1 MTLREPFPLPPCVFL
16 EKDAAQL
23 LEPFG
28 WVNEREQ
35 DRLSFVNLEREHPR
49 FLNNGTLEL
58 GRELFVIDLQR
69 ESANEVVADA
79 DTGEEHHPSVQ
90 VFAS

>member
-16 EKDAAQL
+16 EQDAAQF

-28 WVNEREQ
+28 RVDQREK
-35 DRLSFVNLEREHPR
+35 DRLSFVNFEREHPR
-49 FLNNGTLEL
+49 FLDDGALQLGCEVFVLHLE
-58 GRELFVIDLQR
+58 R
-69 ESANEVVADA
+69 ESADEVIAHADI
-79 DTGEEHHPSVQ
+79 GEEHQSSVQ